1 MEFKKKL
8 QKEKKEE
15 QRKQRVSLPIQQQSK
30 LRSHD
35 MKRSLKA
42 ARFSDFAF
50 LILTSCSVLIFS
62 WRVPVFIFSFFQ
74 SAAKNSF
81 SYRLKSLSDVT

>member
-1 MEFKKKL
+1 MNGGNSEP
-8 QKEKKEE
+8 
-15 QRKQRVSLPIQQQSK
+15 SLPIPPQSK

-50 LILTSCSVLIFS
+50 LRFGQVVASHFS
-62 WRVPVFIFSFFQ
+62 WRVAVFLSSAFSFHPLP
-74 SAAKNSF
+74 KILF
-81 SYRLKSLSDVT
+81 SIVWKILADVT